1 MKIAIMQ
8 PTFCPW
14 IGYFVMIARVDAF
27 VFLDCV
33 QFQKQSWHSRN
44 KIKVNDAPFLISLHL
59 QKAPLQT
66 LIQDMRLCD
75 MKKWKMVLLKT
86 LRQNY
91 QKSQN
96 FKEIYEILEYALFNF
111 ESLSQLN
118 IYLIEQFSQILKL
131 KTPFIKA
138 SSLALSSQKKEKLVL
153 EICQILKADEYL
165 SPIGAKDYLQKDE
178 ARVLFAKANINIE
191 YFAMNHPV
199 YKQQGK
205 QNNFLQSL
213 SIIDLLFNAKNPA
226 QILNKSAY
234 ETGGGAKNCLLA
246 KLAV

>member
-75 MKKWKMVLLKT
+75 MQKWKTVLLKT

-96 FKEIYEILEYALFNF
+96 FKEI
-111 ESLSQLN
+111 
-118 IYLIEQFSQILKL
+118 
-131 KTPFIKA
+131 
-138 SSLALSSQKKEKLVL
+138 
-153 EICQILKADEYL
+153 
-165 SPIGAKDYLQKDE
+165 
-178 ARVLFAKANINIE
+178 
-191 YFAMNHPV
+191 
-199 YKQQGK
+199 
-205 QNNFLQSL
+205 
-213 SIIDLLFNAKNPA
+213 
-226 QILNKSAY
+226 
-234 ETGGGAKNCLLA
+234 
-246 KLAV
+246 